1 MNMKSRAGYL
11 LVAGLSMTSVAAF
24 ANQQATLQKS
34 QNVETQITKNAANS
48 QKKISASSDKAMQ
61 LEADIAALQ
70 QEVKNLEVY
79 NTHLEGLITSQEGE
93 LEGFDTQL
101 SQIDDTRQAIVPLM
115 YEMLE
120 GLEKL
125 NAEDRPI
132 RVDAR
137 ANRLASLKD
146 MMTQADISDAE
157 KYRRILEAYQI
168 EMDYGTKMGAYS
180 GTIEFD
186 GKPIVTEQLYLGRVS
201 LVARSNDRQR
211 YWAWNDNQNAWVEQD
226 RSVGHQIDK
235 AFDVAAKQASPS
247 LLDLPV
253 SLTQG
258 EEK

>member
-1 MNMKSRAGYL
+1 MNIKNKAGYL
-11 LVAGLSMTSVAAF
+11 LLAGLSMTSASAF
-24 ANQQATLQKS
+24 ANQQVTLQKS

-61 LEADIAALQ
+61 LEADIATLK
-70 QEVKNLEVY
+70 QEVNNLTVY
-79 NTHLEGLITSQEGE
+79 NTHLEGLISSQEKE
-93 LEGFDTQL
+93 LEGFDSQL

-115 YEMLE
+115 YEMLD
-120 GLEKL
+120 GLKKL

-137 ANRLASLKD
+137 SKRLESLNE

-186 GKPIVTEQLYLGRVS
+186 GKPIVAEQLYLGRVS

-211 YWAWNDNQNAWVEQD
+211 YWAWNDNQNAWIEQD
-226 RSVGHQIDK
+226 RSVGHSIDK

>member
-1 MNMKSRAGYL
+1 M
-11 LVAGLSMTSVAAF
+11 
-24 ANQQATLQKS
+24 
-34 QNVETQITKNAANS
+34 
-48 QKKISASSDKAMQ
+48 IS
-61 LEADIAALQ
+61 
-70 QEVKNLEVY
+70 
-79 NTHLEGLITSQEGE
+79 SQEKE
-93 LEGFDTQL
+93 LEGFDSQL

-120 GLEKL
+120 GLQKL

-132 RVDAR
+132 RVEAR
-137 ANRLASLKD
+137 ANRLESLNE

-168 EMDYGTKMGAYS
+168 EMDYGIKMGAYS

-186 GKPIVTEQLYLGRVS
+186 GKPIVAEQLYLGRVS

-211 YWAWNDNQNAWVEQD
+211 YWAWNDNQNAWIEQD
-226 RSVGHQIDK
+226 RSVGHSIDK